1 MLAPFRHPA
10 SHSHLRVICA
20 AVLVAMSYA
29 VEPEEDI
36 RGPRGLIEIPTPPP
50 ADYTPWWIAAGVLAF
65 LALAFFAWKWWKKS
79 HTPPT
84 AYAIAL
90 QALKALPLD
99 RPDESFAN
107 EVSAILRTYIQQRHA
122 IAATQRSTEEFLA
135 EIASNSTLGNHQAN
149 LREFLRSCDR
159 AKFANGSL
167 TKDDR
172 RDLVEQAR
180 VIVLETS
187 QPLATPP

>member
-1 MLAPFRHPA
+1 MLTQFRHQA
-10 SHSHLRVICA
+10 SHRHLRVICA
-20 AVLVAMSYA
+20 AVLVAISCA
-29 VEPEEDI
+29 AEPEEDI
-36 RGPRGLIEIPTPPP
+36 RGPRELIEIPAPPV
-50 ADYTPWWIAAGVLAF
+50 ADYSAWWIAGGVIAF
-65 LALAFFAWKWWKKS
+65 LALAYLSWKWWKKS

-107 EVSAILRTYIQQRHA
+107 DVSAILRRYIQQRHS

-135 EIASNSTLGNHQAN
+135 EISNDSTLGTQQEK
-149 LREFLRSCDR
+149 LREFLQSCDR
-159 AKFANGSL
+159 AKFANSPL
-167 TKDDR
+167 SKENR

-180 VIVLETS
+180 VFVLETS